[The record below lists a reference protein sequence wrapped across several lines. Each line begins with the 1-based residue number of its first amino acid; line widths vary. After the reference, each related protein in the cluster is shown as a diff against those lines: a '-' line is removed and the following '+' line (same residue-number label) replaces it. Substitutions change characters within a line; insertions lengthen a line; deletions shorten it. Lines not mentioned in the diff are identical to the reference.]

1 MKTTTMIPSHRHL
14 LACLAL
20 AVILPGALLSAQA
33 PSAQAAAPAQA
44 QATQAQ
50 AQATQAKDLP
60 EGLYALIET
69 TKGPITLRLDYL
81 KAPLTVTNFVGL
93 AEGSLDASK
102 GRRFYDGLTFHRVVA
117 DFVIQGGDPRGD
129 GSGGPGYK
137 FPNEISSDLRH
148 DAPGV
153 LAMANAGPDT
163 NGSQFYITLA
173 ATPFLDGKYNV
184 FGRVVSGMDTVRTI
198 AIGDKMNSVTII
210 RIGNAAKAFV
220 TDQAAFDARR
230 AALAGAA
237 KAAATPALL
246 DKAAALSLARKTW
259 PGLAANPD
267 ETFSLQRKAGTGKPP
282 ASGSTAVIAYTAMF
296 LDGKVFDQSAAYGGL
311 VEVQVGVNR
320 IIPGIDR
327 ALMSMGKGEKRLIVL
342 PPALAFGSKGV
353 QGLVPP
359 DSWVAYEL
367 ELSEIK

>member
-1 MKTTTMIPSHRHL
+1 MKIITMIRAVGRL

-20 AVILPGALLSAQA
+20 ALVLPGALLTA
-33 PSAQAAAPAQA
+33 
-44 QATQAQ
+44 
-50 AQATQAKDLP
+50 QAKDLS
-60 EGLYALIET
+60 EGLYALIDT
-69 TKGPITLRLDYL
+69 TKGPITLRLEYL

-102 GRRFYDGLTFHRVVA
+102 GKRLYDGLTFHRVVA

-137 FPNEISSDLRH
+137 FPNEISPELRH

-184 FGRVVSGMDTVRTI
+184 FGRVTSGMDTVRNI

-210 RIGNAAKAFV
+210 RVGNSAKAFLA
-220 TDQAAFDARR
+220 DQASFDARR
-230 AALAGAA
+230 AALSVPVRSA
-237 KAAATPALL
+237 PL
-246 DKAAALSLARKTW
+246 DKASALALARKTW
-259 PGLAANPD
+259 PGLAANAD
-267 ETFSLQRKAGTGKPP
+267 DSYSLLRKAGSGKPP
-282 ASGSTAVIAYTAMF
+282 ASGTTAVIVYTAMF

-311 VEVQVGVNR
+311 VEVQVGVNK

-327 ALMSMGKGEKRLIVL
+327 ALLSMGKGEKRLIVL
-342 PPALAFGSKGV
+342 PPTLAFGAKGV
-353 QGLVPP
+353 QGLVSP

-367 ELSEIK
+367 ELTDIK

>member
-1 MKTTTMIPSHRHL
+1 MRIITMIPALGRL
-14 LACLAL
+14 LASLAL
-20 AVILPGALLSAQA
+20 AIVLPGVLLSAQA
-33 PSAQAAAPAQA
+33 PSTQSAQAP
-44 QATQAQ
+44 
-50 AQATQAKDLP
+50 QAKDLP
-60 EGLYALIET
+60 DGLYALIDT
-69 TKGPITLRLDYL
+69 TKGPITLRLEYV

-93 AEGSLDASK
+93 AEGSLDASRGK
-102 GRRFYDGLTFHRVVA
+102 RFYDSLTFHRVVA

-137 FPNEISSDLRH
+137 FPNEISSELRH

-184 FGRVVSGMDTVRTI
+184 FGRVTSGMDTVRNI

-210 RIGNAAKAFV
+210 RVGNAAKAFV
-220 TDQAAFDARR
+220 ADQASFDARR
-230 AALAGAA
+230 SALAAQA
-237 KAAATPALL
+237 KSAATPAVL
-246 DKAAALSLARKTW
+246 DKAAALALARKTW
-259 PGLAANPD
+259 PALAVNAD
-267 ETFSLQRKAGTGKPP
+267 DTFSLLRKAGSGKPP
-282 ASGSTAVIAYTAMF
+282 ASGSTAVIVYTAMF
-296 LDGKVFDQSAAYGGL
+296 LDGKVFDQSAVYGGL
-311 VEVQVGVNR
+311 VEVQVGVNK

-327 ALMSMGKGEKRLIVL
+327 ALLSMGKGEKRLIVL
-342 PPALAFGSKGV
+342 PPTLAFGATGV